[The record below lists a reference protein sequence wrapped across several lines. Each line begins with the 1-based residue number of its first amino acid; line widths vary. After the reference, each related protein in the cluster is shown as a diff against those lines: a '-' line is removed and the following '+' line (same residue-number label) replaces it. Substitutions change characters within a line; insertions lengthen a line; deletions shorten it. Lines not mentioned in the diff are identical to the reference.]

1 MTTGSGTASAPPEAT
16 PSAEASAA
24 APSTAEGPADERR
37 ADAQPAPRPA
47 DAQPIDAQP
56 DNAQPAD
63 TLPAPRPADAP
74 SPGARPLDARPD
86 ARSSDAQSSGT
97 QASTTQPRDVPT
109 PDVPTPDVPT
119 PDVPTPDAQPRD
131 DPTPS
136 VPTPDAQAPGAQPPG
151 ARRGSYRRLSV
162 EARRAELLAAA
173 LDLFAHRAPEDVSLD
188 DVASAAGA
196 SRPLVY
202 RYFPGGKQQL
212 YEAALRSA
220 ADELERCFEEP
231 RSGPLSGR
239 LGRVLDRYLAFVDEH
254 DAGFSALLQSGSV
267 VETSRTNAIVDE
279 VRRAAAEQILLHL
292 AVKKPGARLRM
303 MVRTWITAVE
313 AASLIWLDEEKQ
325 PPVAELRDWLVDHFV
340 ALLTATAATDP
351 QADRVI
357 RAALAMESAEGPV
370 GRLARRVVPAL
381 GEAGHLL

>member
-1 MTTGSGTASAPPEAT
+1 MTTGSGTASAPPAAT
-16 PSAEASAA
+16 PPAAASAA
-24 APSTAEGPADERR
+24 A
-37 ADAQPAPRPA
+37 RPA
-47 DAQPIDAQP
+47 AEPP
-56 DNAQPAD
+56 PA
-63 TLPAPRPADAP
+63 
-74 SPGARPLDARPD
+74 ARPP
-86 ARSSDAQSSGT
+86 GT
-97 QASTTQPRDVPT
+97 A
-109 PDVPTPDVPT
+109 
-119 PDVPTPDAQPRD
+119 
-131 DPTPS
+131 
-136 VPTPDAQAPGAQPPG
+136 GPPA

-162 EARRAELLAAA
+162 EARRAELLTAA
-173 LDLFAHRAPEDVSLD
+173 LGLFAHRVPEDVSLD
-188 DVASAAGA
+188 DVAAAAGA

-239 LGRVLDRYLAFVDEH
+239 LSRVLDRYLAFVDEH

-279 VRRAAAEQILLHL
+279 VRRTAAEEILLHL
-292 AVKKPGARLRM
+292 AVKEPGVRLRM

-325 PPVAELRDWLVDHFV
+325 PPVEELRDWLVDHFV
-340 ALLTATAATDP
+340 ALLTATATTDP
-351 QADRVI
+351 QAARVI
-357 RAALAMESAEGPV
+357 RAALVIEPAEGPV

-381 GEAGHLL
+381 GEASHLL